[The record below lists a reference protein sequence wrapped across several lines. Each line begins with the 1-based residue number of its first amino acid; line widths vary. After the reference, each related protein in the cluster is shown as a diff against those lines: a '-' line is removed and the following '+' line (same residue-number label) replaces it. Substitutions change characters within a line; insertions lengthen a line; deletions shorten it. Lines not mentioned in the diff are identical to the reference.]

1 LHDRAAKFSGPFDE
15 VSGTNEVRVI
25 RTRIR
30 APKASAF
37 AEWNVIVRSECL
49 DHVLVYERRHLDR
62 VLRASVTITRKQR
75 PHRELDLAARAGMYA
90 PPTGSPRGTQVA
102 RKDVLGGLIH
112 ECRWAAR

>member
-15 VSGTNEVRVI
+15 VSGTKEVRVI

-37 AEWNVIVRSECL
+37 AEWNVKTVRSGCL

-62 VLRASVTITRKQR
+62 VLRASVTITRNSGRIGSWTWLPEPACTRLRQGV
-75 PHRELDLAARAGMYA
+75 REGRRLRERTCSG
-90 PPTGSPRGTQVA
+90 V
-102 RKDVLGGLIH
+102 
-112 ECRWAAR
+112 